1 MKEKFLVACLPLFLW
16 TSVCRAEVA
25 AAPVPTIAEISKAVF
40 SKCKAYDENCVN
52 EALAAF
58 GCSLNNPLSQDP
70 TSEDGIVNSAK
81 QQCVKGLASS
91 GVRILGEF
99 EGEESFPQGS
109 YGLRFEMGEGTTNEA
124 IGFRKTKRRFAGLGE
139 FLTDSGLIVNQIG
152 SELIVVPESVWKK
165 NEFTFMGE
173 FTLDKTSKADIER
186 ARKREGF
193 GVLPG
198 GKARIEG
205 LDFDNEG
212 RLIKLSVSDR
222 DQVLNRILMDK
233 ITKEFGKPSVS
244 YIMNETGDAKKQ
256 EELRALVDVSIK
268 ELRMKG
274 QLLKE
279 EAQLLTTAQKV
290 LAQCREMSIKLGTY
304 TWNPPL
310 VNIKANF
317 VAIGCSDNPEENL
330 LSFGGMKG
338 PAITFTSQKYL
349 DELRAQD
356 EVRKQGERL
365 ERKQLRNDA
374 NSLF

>member
-1 MKEKFLVACLPLFLW
+1 M
-16 TSVCRAEVA
+16 
-25 AAPVPTIAEISKAVF
+25 
-40 SKCKAYDENCVN
+40 
-52 EALAAF
+52 
-58 GCSLNNPLSQDP
+58 
-70 TSEDGIVNSAK
+70 
-81 QQCVKGLASS
+81 
-91 GVRILGEF
+91 
-99 EGEESFPQGS
+99 
-109 YGLRFEMGEGTTNEA
+109 
-124 IGFRKTKRRFAGLGE
+124 
-139 FLTDSGLIVNQIG
+139 
-152 SELIVVPESVWKK
+152 
-165 NEFTFMGE
+165 
-173 FTLDKTSKADIER
+173 
-186 ARKREGF
+186 
-193 GVLPG
+193 PG

-222 DQVLNRILMDK
+222 DQVLNRILVDK

>member
-1 MKEKFLVACLPLFLW
+1 MKKKNLLACLSLFLA
-16 TSVCRAEVA
+16 TSVCSADA
-25 AAPVPTIAEISKAVF
+25 ATAPTIAEISKAVF
-40 SKCKAYDENCVN
+40 SKCKIYDEKCVN

-99 EGEESFPQGS
+99 EGEESFPRGS
-109 YGLRFEMGEGTTNEA
+109 YGLRFEMGDGITNEA
-124 IGFRKTKRRFAGLGE
+124 IGFKKIKRRFAGLEE
-139 FLTDSGLIVNQIG
+139 FLTDGGLIVDQIG
-152 SELIVVPESVWKK
+152 SVLIVVPESVWKK
-165 NEFTFMGE
+165 NEFTFMGK
-173 FTLDKTSKADIER
+173 FTLDKTSKADIEKPK
-186 ARKREGF
+186 KREAF

-198 GKARIEG
+198 GKARVED

-212 RLIKLSVSDR
+212 RLIKFSVSDR
-222 DQVLNRILMDK
+222 DQVLSRILVNK
-233 ITKEFGKPSVS
+233 ITSEFGKPSVS

-256 EELRALVDVSIK
+256 EELRALVDASIK
-268 ELRMKG
+268 ELQMKG

-279 EAQLLTTAQKV
+279 EAQLLTTGQKV

-304 TWNPPL
+304 TWNPAL

-330 LSFGGMKG
+330 LSFGGIKG
-338 PAITFTSQKYL
+338 SAITFTSQRYL

-365 ERKQLRNDA
+365 ERKQLRDDA